1 MAGELVGAAE
11 AAVANRARTPDQV
24 PAAEVTR
31 WRECIRGLLKA
42 RDQKGLDAARRE
54 GGAAFQ
60 AAWIAMS
67 VAGEKMTF

>member
-31 WRECIRGLLKA
+31 WRECIQGLLKA

-60 AAWIAMS
+60 AA
-67 VAGEKMTF
+67 

>member
-11 AAVANRARTPDQV
+11 TAVANRARTPDQV

-60 AAWIAMS
+60 AAWLSMT
-67 VAGEKMTF
+67 VAGERMTM